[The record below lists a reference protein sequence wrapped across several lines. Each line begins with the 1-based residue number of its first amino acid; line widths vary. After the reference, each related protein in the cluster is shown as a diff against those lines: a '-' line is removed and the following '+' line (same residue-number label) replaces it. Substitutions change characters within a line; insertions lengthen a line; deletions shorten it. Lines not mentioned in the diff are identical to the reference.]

1 MRKKKVVLEIN
12 HVTRKKVWI
21 KNLNRKDKINWIH
34 WPPKKINE
42 DLSTFSYTFPS
53 NATKNFSMQHFNAKF
68 LQGIP
73 VKVKTFPFFLLTES
87 IGREVSFCDCL
98 RDLDNHLTNI
108 HWKTI
113 TVFFNS
119 NNSFE
124 NLKWSVLTFTSRIN
138 TANWNRRS

>member
-1 MRKKKVVLEIN
+1 MRKKKEVLEIN

-34 WPPKKINE
+34 WPPKKDKWRSINVF
-42 DLSTFSYTFPS
+42 LYFSLKC
-53 NATKNFSMQHFNAKF
+53 NQKLCKHFNAKF

-98 RDLDNHLTNI
+98 RDLDNHVTNI